1 MEAPL
6 QDASSSASVV
16 ATTTT
21 TTTTTGYIVS
31 DVIDAMLTTSV
42 DIVNARNDAVRDGDD
57 HHHHPKRQRL
67 SASTSLPSCC
77 DPKDIYWRSIHAVRD
92 GDDHHH
98 HPKRQRLSASTSL
111 PSCCDPKDIY
121 WRSIHTAMN
130 QFFLFTEELGNT
142 GTVPDPMNH
151 TFHFYLDFVTSIQ
164 GLTFHQKQW
173 LVLLTILP
181 LQTIRKRL

>member
-42 DIVNARNDAVRDGDD
+42 DIVNARND
-57 HHHHPKRQRL
+57 
-67 SASTSLPSCC
+67 
-77 DPKDIYWRSIHAVRD
+77 AVRD